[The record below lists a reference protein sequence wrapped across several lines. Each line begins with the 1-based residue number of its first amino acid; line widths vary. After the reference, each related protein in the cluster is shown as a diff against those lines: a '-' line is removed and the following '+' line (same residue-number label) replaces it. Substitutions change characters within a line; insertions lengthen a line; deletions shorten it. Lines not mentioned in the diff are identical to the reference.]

1 MLQSHT
7 QTDNLYGRIWNEF
20 ITLWSQSRDEP
31 LWQDNKTFRSH
42 KRQEISWRDGQL
54 LLASHERLC
63 CMELVTA
70 TVTYQVLFAIFTNW
84 YISSY
89 TTKFW
94 VTPVGNPK
102 PQWSAK
108 LPLVK
113 QILNT
118 HYKRDS
124 HWCNLHSKPGVLF
137 PHVWASNLRCD
148 DNVNIR
154 TLKKNKVTAC
164 LM

>member
-1 MLQSHT
+1 M
-7 QTDNLYGRIWNEF
+7 DDLYGRIWNEF
-20 ITLWSQSRDEP
+20 IALWSQSRDEP
-31 LWQDNKTFRSH
+31 LWQDSNIFRSH
-42 KRQEISWRDGQL
+42 KRQEIYWWDGQL

-70 TVTYQVLFAIFTNW
+70 TVTYRVLFAVFTNW
-84 YISSY
+84 HISSC

-113 QILNT
+113 YIINT
-118 HYKRDS
+118 RCKRDS
-124 HWCNLHSKPGVLF
+124 HQCNLHSKPGVSF
-137 PHVWASNLRCD
+137 PHVWASNLCCD
-148 DNVNIR
+148 DNVNTR
-154 TLKKNKVTAC
+154 TFKKK
-164 LM
+164 